1 MPYRAPLSEFRFLL
15 DRIVGF
21 DRISASAR
29 FAEAGPEMVEAI
41 LTEAAHLCE
50 TVLAPLNR
58 AGDKHPARLE
68 NGVVRTSPGFAAG

>member
-41 LTEAAHLCE
+41 
-50 TVLAPLNR
+50 V
-58 AGDKHPARLE
+58 AGRQPEGMTLPTLLE
-68 NGVVRTSPGFAAG
+68 GVPVGWGEQSHGG